1 MHIYYKIERESY
13 VFTKPKRVVNKLIF
27 NVVDKY
33 DNVTSVSRC
42 IMIFLIEKCKKT
54 LLKLNKIN
62 FKMYEP
68 INWERAANANQMLK

>member
-1 MHIYYKIERESY
+1 MCNIVNLFFYIEKKKIVNKKLMHTYYKIERESY

-42 IMIFLIEKCKKT
+42 IMIFLIEKCKKHC
-54 LLKLNKIN
+54 
-62 FKMYEP
+62 
-68 INWERAANANQMLK
+68 